1 MEASRTVL
9 SGLVA
14 NRRPTVLVIEDDP
27 GNRLL
32 LSAWLERGYDVV
44 LAEDGF
50 QGLDALAAHNP
61 DIVILDVMMPGLD
74 GIEVCR
80 RIKARPD
87 AGYLPV
93 ILLTAL
99 GEQESRNAGLEAG
112 ADDFLTKPVDQR
124 ELLLRLRS
132 FTLIRQQDRLIREQL
147 AELKR
152 LDQLK
157 EDLVA
162 LVTHD
167 LLNAL
172 SGILVMMEGIQY
184 KGATPTEREL
194 TTLLAATGRMHET
207 LQDMLRIKQL
217 EDGALVLH
225 VVTVPLTDIFEG
237 ALALVEPAAR
247 AKGVTI
253 RPKVEPRAKV
263 TGDAVLL
270 RRCLFNLIQNA
281 VKYSRRDD
289 EVEVTGRAT
298 TLGVEFEV
306 HDRGPGVSDDIKEHL
321 FEKWAGLG
329 PRRERGPSGHGLGL
343 FLVQLAANAHGG
355 EVSVGARE
363 GGGTTFRLLIPAPQV
378 PVAGH
383 ANS

>member
-1 MEASRTVL
+1 METVDPL
-9 SGLVA
+9 ATRLPSGVA
-14 NRRPTVLVIEDDP
+14 AEGARPTVLIVDDDAV
-27 GNRLL
+27 NRLL
-32 LSAWLERGYDVV
+32 LCAWLGRTYDVV
-44 LAEDGF
+44 EACDGF
-50 QGLDALAAHNP
+50 EALDVLAATNP
-61 DIVILDVMMPGLD
+61 DVVILDVMMPGLD

-112 ADDFLTKPVDQR
+112 ADDFLSKPVDQR

-132 FTLIRQQDRLIREQL
+132 FTLIRQQDRLIREQVVAL
-147 AELKR
+147 RR

-157 EDLVA
+157 EDLVS

-167 LLNAL
+167 LVNAL

-184 KGATPTEREL
+184 KGATPTDKEL
-194 TTLLAATGRMHET
+194 TTLLAATGRMRET
-207 LQDMLRIKQL
+207 LEDMLRIKQL
-217 EDGALVLH
+217 EDGVLVLNR
-225 VVTVPLTDIFEG
+225 VTVPLTEIFEG
-237 ALALVEPAAR
+237 AMTLVEPAAR

-253 RPKVEPRAKV
+253 RPRVDPRALI

-270 RRCLFNLIQNA
+270 RRSLFNLIQNA

-289 EVEVTGRAT
+289 EVEVYGRVTASGAE
-298 TLGVEFEV
+298 LEV

-343 FLVQLAANAHGG
+343 FLVQLAAQAHGG
-355 EVSVGARE
+355 EVTVSGRE
-363 GGGTTFRLLIPAPQV
+363 GGGTIFRLVIPA
-378 PVAGH
+378 
-383 ANS
+383 